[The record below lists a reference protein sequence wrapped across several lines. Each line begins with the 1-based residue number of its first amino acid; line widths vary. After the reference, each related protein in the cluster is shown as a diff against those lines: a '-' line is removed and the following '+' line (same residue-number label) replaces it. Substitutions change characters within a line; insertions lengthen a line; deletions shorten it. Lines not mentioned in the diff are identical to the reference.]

1 MATTSEH
8 MDLPIL
14 EIVPDLKL
22 ALGKNN
28 TVLLQAP
35 PGAGKSTILP
45 IKLLEEPWL
54 KNQKIIM
61 LEPRK
66 LAARAVAYRMA
77 DLIGETVGETVGYR
91 VRFENKIGKLTRIEV
106 VTEGILTRMLQSD
119 NTLEGIGLV
128 IFDEFHERSL
138 HADLAL
144 ALCRETQQIVREDL
158 RILVMSATLDG
169 DTLSSLLD
177 NAPILTSNGRQ
188 YPITINYLGDMP
200 DARIHERMNKAIRKI
215 LEEEEGDVL
224 AFLPG
229 VAEILRTKE
238 LLESENIAASIFP
251 LYGELSQTQ
260 QQLALQPMVRGG
272 RKVVLATSIAETSLT
287 IEGVKVVIDSGL
299 ARVPKFDLRTGFTK
313 LETIPATKDTTDQR
327 AGRAGRLGP
336 GTAYRL
342 WSEITQT
349 QLKPHRTPE
358 ILEADLA
365 PTLLELY
372 NWGIKDISQLT
383 WLTLPNAGSV
393 SQGNDVLIQL
403 EAIAENK
410 ITPRGKELLKYPT
423 HPRLAHLLLDGR
435 ALGLSALAA
444 DVAALLEERD
454 PIPKTEGSDLT
465 LRVEAL
471 RKWRSKQ
478 YTSADKS
485 ILERVERVAQ
495 IWRKFLQIE
504 IDNSPPASDNIGQL
518 IAAAYPERIAKKKD
532 KEALRYR
539 LSNGRTVTLAD
550 HDPIIREDWL
560 AIAHL
565 DAGAKEGKIYLS
577 CSVNPKAL
585 VHLSKSKEVIYWDET
600 KGVLVACVEKRI
612 GEIIVATAPLYNVE
626 ESEKMKI
633 LCEVVK
639 SEGLKLFEFT
649 TEVEQWQNRLINIRL
664 WQPEENWWDA
674 SNESLLATPEQW
686 LAPYLLG
693 VRRREDFK
701 KLNLQEIL
709 KSQLSWE
716 QQQALDKLA
725 PAQIKVPSG
734 FMVDLKY
741 DKYGGT
747 PVLAVRL
754 QEMFGLLDT
763 PTINNGNTPVLLH
776 LLSPGYK
783 PVQVT
788 QDLKSFWKNTYPDV
802 RKELRVRYQ
811 KHHWPEDPWTAEAVR
826 GAKKKLH

>member
-1 MATTSEH
+1 MSTTSEH
-8 MDLPIL
+8 NGLPIL
-14 EIVPDLKL
+14 EIIPDLKL
-22 ALGKNN
+22 ALATNN

-45 IKLLEEPWL
+45 IKLLEEHWL

-66 LAARAVAYRMA
+66 LAARAVAHRMA
-77 DLIGETVGETVGYR
+77 DLLGESIGETVGYR
-91 VRFENKIGKLTRIEV
+91 VRFENKIGKSTHIEV

-119 NTLEGIGLV
+119 NSLEGFGLV

-144 ALCRETQQIVREDL
+144 ALCREAQQIVREDL

-169 DTLSSLLD
+169 DKLSALLGY
-177 NAPILTSNGRQ
+177 APILTSKGRQ
-188 YPITINYLGDMP
+188 YPITVKYLGDMP
-200 DARIHERMNKAIRKI
+200 DARIHERMNKAILKA
-215 LEEEEGDVL
+215 LKEEEGDVL

-238 LLESENIAASIFP
+238 LLEGELINASIFP
-251 LYGELSQTQ
+251 LYGELSQAQ
-260 QQLALQPMVRGG
+260 QKLALQHIAGGG

-287 IEGVKVVIDSGL
+287 IEGIKVVIDSGL
-299 ARVPKFDLRTGFTK
+299 SRVPKFDLRTGFTK

-336 GTAYRL
+336 GIAYRL

-349 QLKPHRTPE
+349 QLKSHRTPE
-358 ILEADLA
+358 ILEADLT

-372 NWGIKDISQLT
+372 NWGIQDISQLT
-383 WLTLPNAGSV
+383 WLTPPNAGSV
-393 SQGNDVLIQL
+393 SQGKNVLAQL
-403 EAIAENK
+403 QAITENK
-410 ITPRGKELLKYPT
+410 ITLRGKELLKYPT
-423 HPRLAHLLLDGR
+423 HPRLAHLLLEGR
-435 ALGLSALAA
+435 SLGLAALAA

-454 PIPKTEGSDLT
+454 PIPKTEGSDLA

-485 ILERVERVAQ
+485 ILERVESVAQ
-495 IWRKFLQIE
+495 VWRRFLQIE
-504 IDNSPPASDNIGQL
+504 IDNSPPASDDIGL
-518 IAAAYPERIAKKKD
+518 LVAAAYPERIAKRKD

-550 HDPIIREDWL
+550 HDPIMREDWL

-565 DAGAKEGKIYLS
+565 DAGAKEGKIYMA
-577 CSVNPKAL
+577 CSVNPKTL
-585 VHLSKSKEVIYWDET
+585 VHLYKSKEMIFWDET
-600 KGVLVACVEKRI
+600 KGVLVACMEKRI
-612 GEIIVATAPLYNVE
+612 GEIIVTTSPLEHVE
-626 ESEKMKI
+626 EIEKIKV
-633 LCEVVK
+633 LCQVVK
-639 SEGLKLFEFT
+639 SEGLKLFDYT
-649 TEVEQWQNRLINIRL
+649 TEVEQWQNRLINIRQ
-664 WQPEENWWDA
+664 WQPHQDWWDT
-674 SNESLLATPEQW
+674 SNESLLATPEEW
-686 LAPYLLG
+686 LAPYLQE

-701 KLNLQEIL
+701 KLNLLEIL
-709 KSQLSWE
+709 KSQLSWA
-716 QQQALDKLA
+716 QQQEMDKVA

-734 FMVDLKY
+734 FMVDVKY

-826 GAKKKLH
+826 GVKKRVH